1 MASETSA
8 VETSP
13 ETIAVSFQ
21 KKGTGKTFNSLMISG
36 GLNARNL
43 EVLLIDLDPQDH

>member
-21 KKGTGKTFNSLMISG
+21 KGTGKTFNSANDFQEDSTHGIS
-36 GLNARNL
+36 RFC
-43 EVLLIDLDPQDH
+43 

>member
-21 KKGTGKTFNSLMISG
+21 KG
-36 GLNARNL
+36 GQAKHSIR
-43 EVLLIDLDPQDH
+43 